1 MVETTLNYLAP
12 MEDRPYYYTYP
23 PPAGVPGRNTHGDR
37 RRVLVRDARELADPS
52 LDVEGFALVRFE
64 SSLADAYDPEAV
76 VRTYYSEVEAVVRRY
91 TGAQRVLV
99 FDHNVRNT
107 DRARPESGMAQA
119 AVRYV
124 HNDYTL
130 RSGPQR
136 VRDLVGGEEAERLLQ
151 RRFAVINVWRP
162 IRGPVQQAPLAFCDA
177 SSLARSDFVPT
188 DLRYRDRVGEVYSLT
203 YSPEH
208 RWFYYPEMQADE
220 ALLLKCYDSDPAR
233 ACFTAH
239 TAIDDPGSPA
249 CAPARESIEV
259 RTLAFFPDP

>member
-1 MVETTLNYLAP
+1 MAVVETTLNYLAS
-12 MEDRPYYYTYP
+12 MKERPYNYTYSP
-23 PPAGVPGRNTHGDR
+23 PDGEAGRNTRVDR
-37 RRVLVRDARELADPS
+37 RRVIVRDARELAEPS

-64 SSLADAYDPEAV
+64 SSLGDAYDPHEV
-76 VRTYYSEVEAVVRRY
+76 VRVYYPEVESRVRRF

-107 DRARPESGMAQA
+107 DRAQEGSELSQSP
-119 AVRYV
+119 VHFV
-124 HNDYTL
+124 HNDYTV

-136 VRDLVGGEEAERLLQ
+136 VRDLVGGEEAEALL
-151 RRFAVINVWRP
+151 RRHFAVINVWRP

-177 SSLARSDFVPT
+177 SSLAQRDFVAT

-203 YSPEH
+203 YRPEH
-208 RWFYYPEMQADE
+208 RWFYYPGMRADE

-239 TAIDDPGSPA
+239 SAIEDPG
-249 CAPARESIEV
+249 APVGAAARESIEV
-259 RTLAFFPDP
+259 RTLAFF

>member
-12 MEDRPYYYTYP
+12 MAERPYFYTFA
-23 PPAGVPGRNTHGDR
+23 PPAGVPGRNSHGDR
-37 RRVLVRDARELADPS
+37 RRVVVHDARELAQPS
-52 LDVEGFALVRFE
+52 LDVEGFALVR
-64 SSLADAYDPEAV
+64 LASRVDAYDAKAV
-76 VRTYYSEVEAVVRRY
+76 VRDYYPEVEAVVRQH

-107 DRARPESGMAQA
+107 DRGAPGSELSQTP
-119 AVRYV
+119 VHYV

-136 VRDLVGGEEAERLLQ
+136 VRDLVGGDEVEQLIE

-177 SSLARSDFVPT
+177 SSLVQDDFVPT
-188 DLRYRDRVGEVYSLT
+188 DLRYRDRVGEIYSLT
-203 YSPEH
+203 WRPEH
-208 RWFYYPEMQADE
+208 RWFYYPGMSADE
-220 ALLLKCYDSDPAR
+220 ALLLKCYDSDPQR

-239 TAIDDPGSPA
+239 TAIDDPSSPA
-249 CAPARESIEV
+249 GAPARESIEV
-259 RTLAFFPDP
+259 RTLAFF

>member
-12 MEDRPYYYTYP
+12 MDERPYNYTYS
-23 PPAGVPGRNTHGDR
+23 PPAGETGRNTRVDR
-37 RRVLVRDARELADPS
+37 RRVVVRDARELAEPS

-64 SSLADAYDPEAV
+64 SSLRDAYDPNEV
-76 VRTYYSEVEAVVRRY
+76 VRVYYPEVEAVVRRH
-91 TGAQRVLV
+91 TGARRVLV

-107 DRARPESGMAQA
+107 ERAPKGSELSQA
-119 AVRYV
+119 PVHFV

-136 VRDLVGGEEAERLLQ
+136 VRDLVGGEEAERLIE

-177 SSLARSDFVPT
+177 SSLAQGDFVPT

-203 YSPEH
+203 YRPEH
-208 RWFYYPEMQADE
+208 RWFYYPGMQADE

-239 TAIDDPGSPA
+239 SAIDDPSSPA
-249 CAPARESIEV
+249 DAGARESIEV
-259 RTLAFFPDP
+259 RTLAFF

>member
-12 MEDRPYYYTYP
+12 MAERPYYYPYP

-37 RRVLVRDARELADPS
+37 RRVVVHDARELAHPS
-52 LDVEGFALVRFE
+52 LDVEGFALVPLA
-64 SSLADAYDPEAV
+64 SALADAYDPEAV
-76 VRTYYSEVEAVVRRY
+76 ARAYYPEVEAVVRRH

-107 DRARPESGMAQA
+107 DPSAQETSQGP
-119 AVRYV
+119 VRYV

-136 VRDLVGGEEAERLLQ
+136 VRDLVGGEEAEQLLQ

-162 IRGPVQQAPLAFCDA
+162 LRGPVQQAPLAFCDA
-177 SSLARSDFVPT
+177 TSLVQDDFVPT

-203 YSPEH
+203 FRPEH
-208 RWFYYPEMQADE
+208 RWFYYPAMQADE
-220 ALLLKCYDSDPAR
+220 VLLLKCYDSDPRR

-239 TAIDDPGSPA
+239 TAIDDPS
-249 CAPARESIEV
+249 APSDARARESIEV
-259 RTLAFFPDP
+259 RTLAFFAASQ

>member
-1 MVETTLNYLAP
+1 VVETTLNYLAP
-12 MEDRPYYYTYP
+12 MDERPYNYTYS
-23 PPAGVPGRNTHGDR
+23 PPAGETGRNTRVDR
-37 RRVLVRDARELADPS
+37 RRVVVRDARELAEPS

-64 SSLADAYDPEAV
+64 SALRDAYDPKEV
-76 VRTYYSEVEAVVRRY
+76 VRVYYPEVEAVVRRH
-91 TGAQRVLV
+91 TGARRVLV

-107 DRARPESGMAQA
+107 GRAPRGSELSQA
-119 AVRYV
+119 PVHFV

-136 VRDLVGGEEAERLLQ
+136 VRDLVGGEEAERLIE

-177 SSLARSDFVPT
+177 SSLAQGDFVPT

-203 YSPEH
+203 YRPEH
-208 RWFYYPEMQADE
+208 RWFYYPGMRADE

-239 TAIDDPGSPA
+239 SAIDDPSSPA
-249 CAPARESIEV
+249 DARARESIEV
-259 RTLAFFPDP
+259 RTLAFF